1 MEAPPQHHPLDR
13 ARGEQYCR
21 HRSSESFGIWTSTL
35 TDRSGRAAIIDRLA
49 FNGTIIDT
57 GSDSHL
63 SGPGRPTRSISAR
76 LAVLL
81 LRVRAPQAR
90 QGRCRSRPT
99 VSSRGRLVRS
109 HFADG
114 APTLEP
120 TDINRAA
127 NWKHARPPDS
137 SRARLLPAAMRT
149 AAERLRWLW
158 PVLRRADRGNSAGA
172 AIDAGLSPTPSCPP
186 SVVRRGEGV
195 GPGFG
200 DVEVVERS
208 HQTPQL
214 AHRLWRKSVHRRFQN
229 APLVCCAE
237 RVAQRQPQ
245 PPERAQLGRWAVR
258 DHCCKAW
265 AIAPGQNR
273 SCSRRETAPASL
285 PEPRGNP
292 GAGVSCACRLG

>member
-1 MEAPPQHHPLDR
+1 MP
-13 ARGEQYCR
+13 

-49 FNGTIIDT
+49 FNGAIIDT
-57 GSDSHL
+57 GSNSHL

-90 QGRCRSRPT
+90 PGRCRSRPT
-99 VSSRGRLVRS
+99 VSSRGRPVRS

-127 NWKHARPPDS
+127 SWKHTRPPDS

-158 PVLRRADRGNSAGA
+158 PVLRRADRGSSAGA
-172 AIDAGLSPTPSCPP
+172 TIDAGLSPTPSCPP
-186 SVVRRGEGV
+186 SAVRRGAGGRFFEPSGRP
-195 GPGFG
+195 GPGQVGFG
-200 DVEVVERS
+200 APVGVPVF
-208 HQTPQL
+208 
-214 AHRLWRKSVHRRFQN
+214 AHTFLNPRLTQ
-229 APLVCCAE
+229 
-237 RVAQRQPQ
+237 
-245 PPERAQLGRWAVR
+245 
-258 DHCCKAW
+258 
-265 AIAPGQNR
+265 
-273 SCSRRETAPASL
+273 
-285 PEPRGNP
+285 
-292 GAGVSCACRLG
+292 AGVSLFGSAGHSHGRRRSRANGLVRGIR